1 MKVTSGHDSR
11 RITRRFTIEADQPVV
26 AMAYSNPPKKVVI
39 ERGEINYTFDSEIGR
54 WVAKDGWAITVA
66 GTVLKKDGTPSKN
79 DHSRRAADKYFQG
92 QSEYVPAEGWEWLQ
106 LIIDL
111 LRPTGHV
118 SMIILNEA
126 EVKEA

>member
-1 MKVTSGHDSR
+1 MKVTSGQDSQ

-39 ERGEINYTFDSEIGR
+39 ERGSIDYTFDSESGR
-54 WVAKDGWAITVA
+54 WVAKDAWAITVA

-79 DHSRRAADKYFQG
+79 DHSRRAQEKYLRG
-92 QSEYVPAEGWEWLQ
+92 QREYIPAEGWEWLQ

-118 SMIILNEA
+118 SMMTLNEA
-126 EVKEA
+126 EVKA